1 MSSSEIT
8 PAPPRVPVVD
18 DESGQTAQANL
29 KGPFA
34 ITQVNESIQREQH
47 GLGPFVSKKGKKP
60 DSVVYEQGAEP
71 QRHFRLLSLSMFS
84 ARATKSKQA

>member
-8 PAPPRVPVVD
+8 PAPLKV
-18 DESGQTAQANL
+18 EETASSQSPQDNL

-47 GLGPFVSKKGKKP
+47 GLGPFVSRKGLKG
-60 DSVVYEQGAEP
+60 DEVVHHHGGEP
-71 QRHFRLLSLSMFS
+71 QRHFRLLSLSAFLILWLKVRQS
-84 ARATKSKQA
+84 